1 MNKKYY
7 INPRMMTEAKF
18 LLKET
23 LCEVSRI
30 YTIEYPNTDPTKIY
44 DDDDVEIEGDG
55 TGVKGRG
62 MEWGYIW

>member
-30 YTIEYPNTDPTKIY
+30 YTIDDPNTGSTKIY
-44 DDDDVEIEGDG
+44 DDDDVEGD
-55 TGVKGRG
+55 TYIKGRG
-62 MEWGYIW
+62 MEWGNLW

>member
-7 INPRMMTEAKF
+7 MSPWMMTEAKF

-23 LCEVSRI
+23 FCKVSRI
-30 YTIEYPNTDPTKIY
+30 YTIDDTNPQPIDDN
-44 DDDDVEIEGDG
+44 DDDVEGDG

-62 MEWGYIW
+62 MEWGNLW

>member
-1 MNKKYY
+1 MNKKCY

-30 YTIEYPNTDPTKIY
+30 YTIDDPNTDPTKIY
-44 DDDDVEIEGDG
+44 DDDDGEIEGGG

-62 MEWGYIW
+62 MEWGNLW

>member
-7 INPRMMTEAKF
+7 ISPQMMTEAKF

-30 YTIEYPNTDPTKIY
+30 YTIDDPNTGSTKIY
-44 DDDDVEIEGDG
+44 DDDDEFEDG
-55 TGVKGRG
+55 TYIKGRG
-62 MEWGYIW
+62 MDWGKLW

>member
-1 MNKKYY
+1 
-7 INPRMMTEAKF
+7 MTEAKF

-30 YTIEYPNTDPTKIY
+30 YTIDDPNTDPTKIY
-44 DDDDVEIEGDG
+44 DDDDGEIEGGG

-62 MEWGYIW
+62 MEWGNLW

>member
-7 INPRMMTEAKF
+7 ISPQMMTEAQF

-30 YTIEYPNTDPTKIY
+30 YTIDDPNTGSTKIY
-44 DDDDVEIEGDG
+44 DDDDDEFEDG
-55 TGVKGRG
+55 TYIKGRG
-62 MEWGYIW
+62 MDWGNLW